1 MKTAIIILALMLIA
15 CVAYAQSTASQV
27 LLGYQTVVNGQIVW
41 SPYTVANPMPTS
53 SN

>member
-1 MKTAIIILALMLIA
+1 MKLALIILAIIA
-15 CVAYAQSTASQV
+15 IAGVAYAQSTASQV